1 MKKQSYKRLI
11 TSLFFKITYSRIK
24 SEITSL
30 NIRLDEM
37 STFRDS
43 MTRSSVCHLS
53 SVVNRSSENVDLK
66 ESTICAAFTIMLL

>member
-1 MKKQSYKRLI
+1 MNNFRDK
-11 TSLFFKITYSRIK
+11 LFTKIK
-24 SEITSL
+24 SINSRAHE
-30 NIRLDEM
+30 NN
-37 STFRDS
+37 